1 MQLKKNASS
10 DSIDLPAQ
18 PPVIASLQEAGLE
31 AQSVLVAKLKWCSR
45 ELDASHSLE
54 ESILLCRLVSSI
66 GEALKALKEGPLS
79 SLAPLATNHST
90 NTEL

>member
-1 MQLKKNASS
+1 MQLKKDASS
-10 DSIDLPAQ
+10 DTIDLPAQ
-18 PPVIASLQEAGLE
+18 PSVIASLQEAGLE

-79 SLAPLATNHST
+79 SLAPPST
-90 NTEL
+90 DTTGL